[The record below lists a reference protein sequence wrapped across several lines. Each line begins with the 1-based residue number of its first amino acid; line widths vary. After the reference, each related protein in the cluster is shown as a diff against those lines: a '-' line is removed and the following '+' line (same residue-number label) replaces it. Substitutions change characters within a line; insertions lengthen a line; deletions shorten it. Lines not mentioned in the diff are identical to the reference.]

1 MSSAKGRSWWP
12 VLIPWFHGAG
22 SVCLPSLGFSS
33 QFWKACSAY
42 LHVQVDTLN
51 LLVLLGVDSIGSG
64 VISCQKDWNFIRGSF
79 QCFRKN
85 ILLSAASGD
94 KLIVKMAAEPNRSTI
109 ICASCGLSQAF
120 NHEETGLY
128 LGFPKEDS
136 WCRPKKFYVSQA
148 VACKCHSLD
157 SPAHMS
163 QGTCS
168 LSFFLPWLWVNKM
181 VKSIC
186 EEAAEWY
193 ISHQKQ

>member
-1 MSSAKGRSWWP
+1 M
-12 VLIPWFHGAG
+12 
-22 SVCLPSLGFSS
+22 FSRGWQLVS
-33 QFWKACSAY
+33 PFFGLQFSFWKACSAC
-42 LHVQVDTLN
+42 LHIQVDTLN

-64 VISCQKDWNFIRGSF
+64 VISCPKDWNFIRRSF

-109 ICASCGLSQAF
+109 ICASWGLSQAF

-136 WCRPKKFYVSQA
+136 CCRPKKFHVSPA